1 MCNMYSN
8 LCVVSCGCVYLSR
21 CVCMCI
27 DLWSCVL
34 VVVQILVRMLMYVS
48 GDFVFCNFNV
58 FFCVGVFFFSSR
70 RRHTR
75 CALVTGVQTCALPIS
90 AEAQRKRAG
99 EVALGGVQ
107 LLGGRSL
114 LCHASPLLADE
125 VEGFA
130 DPSVL
135 GRGAAVDQVA
145 VVVAGEVR
153 VDGVEIGRASCRE
166 RVCKYV

>member
-1 MCNMYSN
+1 MRISDW
-8 LCVVSCGCVYLSR
+8 SSD
-21 CVCMCI
+21 VCSS
-27 DLWSCVL
+27 DL
-34 VVVQILVRMLMYVS
+34 I
-48 GDFVFCNFNV
+48 
-58 FFCVGVFFFSSR
+58 VG
-70 RRHTR
+70 
-75 CALVTGVQTCALPIS
+75 A

-145 VVVAGEVR
+145 VVVAGEVG
-153 VDGVEIGRASCRE
+153 VDGVGEAALLAHLLDQARGEDARSEERRVGKECDSTCR
-166 RVCKYV
+166 YWWSPDH

>member
-1 MCNMYSN
+1 MRISDW
-8 LCVVSCGCVYLSR
+8 SSD
-21 CVCMCI
+21 VCSS
-27 DLWSCVL
+27 DL
-34 VVVQILVRMLMYVS
+34 I
-48 GDFVFCNFNV
+48 
-58 FFCVGVFFFSSR
+58 VG
-70 RRHTR
+70 
-75 CALVTGVQTCALPIS
+75 A

-114 LCHASPLLADE
+114 LCHAPPLLADE

-145 VVVAGEVR
+145 VVVAGEVG
-153 VDGVEIGRASCRE
+153 VDGVDRKSTRLNSSH
-166 RVCKYV
+166 